1 RVEVLAAAGAVML
14 RVDEV
19 DVTRAGGD
27 QVADVVQGAG
37 EDPVST
43 TALAAART
51 GSVFVVPAPSDDLRF
66 GQVCWIGD
74 ALGGI
79 RQVLPGTRH
88 GKALLGQAF
97 PAPNLRVLLS
107 CVTVTF
113 PVTLLKTRKSGQVRM
128 PHSILMKNLFMAS
141 S

>member
-1 RVEVLAAAGAVML
+1 MGVVGIGQGIVRCVRVEVLAAAGAVML

-19 DVTRAGGD
+19 DVTRAGGN
-27 QVADVVQGAG
+27 QIPDVVQGAG
-37 EDPVST
+37 EDPVA
-43 TALAAART
+43 TATLAAART
-51 GSVFVVPAPSDDLRF
+51 GSVFVVAAAADDLRF

-97 PAPNLRVLLS
+97 PASNVRVLLS
-107 CVTVTF
+107 
-113 PVTLLKTRKSGQVRM
+113 
-128 PHSILMKNLFMAS
+128 
-141 S
+141 